1 MMKITIIHGQSH
13 QGSTYHIARSLAQK
27 LNGTITEFFL
37 PKDFGEFCIGC
48 TSCFQVS
55 ETKCP
60 HFEKL
65 SPITKA
71 LDNADVMILASP
83 VYVYH
88 ATGAMK
94 SLLDHYGWR
103 WMVHRP
109 EEKMFSKQAVCISTA
124 AGAGTKSTN
133 KDMAHSTFF
142 WGIAKTYQFGT
153 AVMETS
159 WKRVSSKKKQHIERK
174 LNALAK
180 KIRKNQ
186 NHVKPSVKTKI
197 FFYFMCLMQ
206 KHGWNKADT
215 DYWKTKGW
223 TIKNIHGTKILFK
236 NTEKY
241 MVINSLHPYF
251 YFISGKMAS
260 IFHSFAGRIT
270 ALAPI
275 ISLTI
280 YSSKLCL
287 CLK

>member
-13 QGSTYHIARSLAQK
+13 QGSTCHIARSLAQK

-37 PKDFGEFCIGC
+37 PRDFGEFCIGC
-48 TSCFQVS
+48 TSCFHVS

-71 LDNADVMILASP
+71 LDNADIIILASP

-142 WGIAKTYQFGT
+142 WGIAKTYQFGA

-159 WKRVSSKKKQHIERK
+159 WKRVSSKKKRYIERK

-186 NHVKPSVKTKI
+186 KHVKPSVKTKI

-206 KHGWNKADT
+206 KHGWNNADT

-223 TIKNIHGTKILFK
+223 TIKK
-236 NTEKY
+236 
-241 MVINSLHPYF
+241 HPWN
-251 YFISGKMAS
+251 
-260 IFHSFAGRIT
+260 
-270 ALAPI
+270 
-275 ISLTI
+275 
-280 YSSKLCL
+280 
-287 CLK
+287 